1 MTLQL
6 CLRFPHWGN
15 CTALT
20 VESRKLKRLHLSILQ
35 IPIPRLYLPGSL
47 AGGNLQ
53 DLYNK
58 LRELSEY
65 HNPRMNIAS
74 IIGSIGIVIGLIRA
88 VPQLIKLLNAREAY
102 GVSADTAATSSI
114 VSCGWTT
121 YGILTGQPYLSLAS
135 GSTAVIF
142 AVITFFALRFGRSA
156 REFKVAP
163 IWLIVLILAGT
174 FFGKSGLGILLPIS
188 MLAANIPQIWVAY
201 KEGNLA
207 DLSLGTWALSITE
220 GLVWVTYSFIQQDIS
235 IRVSASF
242 QLITSGMI
250 VALKL
255 RHKNK

>member
-1 MTLQL
+1 VFTKSTT
-6 CLRFPHWGN
+6 RDRRPIF
-15 CTALT
+15 
-20 VESRKLKRLHLSILQ
+20 ILQ
-35 IPIPRLYLPGSL
+35 IPIHHLYLPGSL
-47 AGGNLQ
+47 AGGNPQ
-53 DLYNK
+53 DLHNK
-58 LRELSEY
+58 LRDASEY
-65 HNPRMNIAS
+65 HDPHMNIVS
-74 IIGSIGIVIGLIRA
+74 ILGSVGIVIGLIRA
-88 VPQLIKLLNAREAY
+88 VPQLVKLLSAREAY

-121 YGILTGQPYLSLAS
+121 YGILTDQPYLSLAS

-142 AVITFFALRFGRSA
+142 AMITFFALRFGRSA

-163 IWLIVLILAGT
+163 IWLVVLILAGT

-235 IRVSASF
+235 IRVSATF
-242 QLITSGMI
+242 QLLTSIMI
-250 VALKL
+250 VMLKL